1 MDYVLNNL
9 KIIPTR
15 QSLLSRLKDWGDQE
29 SWKDFFETYWRLI
42 YQAAIKS
49 GLTDAEAQ
57 DVVQETVISVLKNMS
72 TFEYDADKGS
82 FKIWL
87 LRLTGWRIEDQFRKR
102 QRRLSVQEEDRTST
116 ETAVMDRVVDP
127 ASLNLEA
134 TWDKEW
140 EENLMEAAIERV
152 KQKVDSKQYQIF
164 DLYVFK
170 NWSVSRVART
180 LQVSPTKVYMVKHR
194 INNLIKKEIASLIA
208 KPI

>member
-87 LRLTGWRIEDQFRKR
+87 LRLTGWRIVDQFRKR